1 MTPQTAQARRGM
13 FTASQAYRLMGN
25 VGKAYDTCEWST
37 EYQCYE
43 KVKIDDSYEYVPL
56 SEPPKKK
63 AVWRKIEK
71 YLPDGAD
78 TYIIE
83 KVAELL
89 DSDIPESYTSHAMQY
104 GIDNE
109 PFAIMA
115 IQDALGIE
123 LSNTNDDQYFFN
135 NGEWG
140 ATPDGVHY
148 ADDMYTVI
156 STHEVK
162 CPTAHVHTFNCLKV
176 LDWQDLEKHYP
187 CYFWQVIAQLEATGA
202 TFGHWTSYRATHEKP
217 RHTVSIIR
225 HEVEDKINALRHRLK
240 LAVERKNQYLESLRA

>member
-1 MTPQTAQARRGM
+1 
-13 FTASQAYRLMGN
+13 MGGSAGY
-25 VGKAYDTCEWST
+25 VTCEFT
-37 EYQCYE
+37 TAHTCYE
-43 KVKIDDSYEYVPL
+43 RVKIGDSFEYVPMQ
-56 SEPPKKK
+56 EAHKTKK
-63 AVWRKIEK
+63 AWKK
-71 YLPDGAD
+71 DSSFLPEGAD

-89 DSDIPESYTSHAMQY
+89 DSDIPESYTSAAMQY

-109 PFAIMA
+109 PFAIQA
-115 IQDALGIE
+115 IEEALGIE
-123 LSNTNDDQYFFN
+123 LSNTGDDQYFFN

-140 ATPDGVHY
+140 STPDGVQY
-148 ADDMYTVI
+148 EDDMYTVF

-162 CPTAHVHTFNCLKV
+162 CPAANTHTFNCLKLV
-176 LDWQDLEKHYP
+176 AWQDLEKHYP